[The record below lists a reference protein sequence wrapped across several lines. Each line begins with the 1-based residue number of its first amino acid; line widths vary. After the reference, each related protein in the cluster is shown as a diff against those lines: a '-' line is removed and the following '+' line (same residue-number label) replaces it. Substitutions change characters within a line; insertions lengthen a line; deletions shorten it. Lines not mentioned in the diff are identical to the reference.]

1 MAGAQTI
8 TNPGVVY
15 TSVSDYRTGMD
26 DAGGELPLGQVVFT
40 FIADEAIQKGHV
52 VRLANASQTSP
63 PTVGVAEAGTD
74 APQTVIGVAR
84 NAAAA
89 AGDLVEV
96 VVLGFALAQGD
107 GSVTAGSW
115 VTYNSAGRVASEA
128 TVDATDVVG
137 TLVGRALADDGSQGD
152 LVPVWVMR
160 V

>member
-1 MAGAQTI
+1 
-8 TNPGVVY
+8 N
-15 TSVSDYRTGMD
+15 
-26 DAGGELPLGQVVFT
+26 
-40 FIADEAIQKGHV
+40 V

-63 PTVGVAEAGTD
+63 PTVGVAQAGTD
-74 APQTVIGVAR
+74 AAQTVIGVAR

-107 GSVTAGSW
+107 GSVTGGSW
-115 VTYNSAGRVASEA
+115 VTYDANGRVASE
-128 TVDATDVVG
+128 TVDASDVVG

-160 V
+160 VCLAPDPLLTRARSRVSRPERPH

>member
-1 MAGAQTI
+1 
-8 TNPGVVY
+8 
-15 TSVSDYRTGMD
+15 
-26 DAGGELPLGQVVFT
+26 
-40 FIADEAIQKGHV
+40 HV

-74 APQTVIGVAR
+74 DAQTVIGVAR

-115 VTYNSAGRVASEA
+115 VTYDSNGRVASE
-128 TVDATDVVG
+128 TVDASDVVG
-137 TLVGRALADDGSQGD
+137 TLVGRALADDRSEEHTSELQSREN
-152 LVPVWVMR
+152 LVCR
-160 V
+160 LLLEKKKKTQTTQD

>member
-40 FIADEAIQKGHV
+40 FIADEAIEKGNV

-74 APQTVIGVAR
+74 AAQTVIGVAR

-115 VTYNSAGRVASEA
+115 VTYDANGRVATE